1 MTTWQL
7 DDIYREVILLADP
20 TTALQYKQREGM
32 TAYGN
37 AAPLTVKQDPSE
49 ADLAGKTYVFRGGRI
64 HTTTD
69 PVIRQLW
76 LDSGFGVTVTVP

>member
-7 DDIYREVILLADP
+7 NDIYREVVVLADYG
-20 TTALQYKQREGM
+20 TALQYKLRDGM

-49 ADLAGKTYVFRGGRI
+49 TDLAGMTYVFRGGRI
-64 HTTTD
+64 HQTTD

-76 LDSGFGVTVTVP
+76 LDSGFGVTVVVP

>member
-1 MTTWQL
+1 MSTWQL
-7 DDIYREVILLADP
+7 NDVYTEVVYLAMPD
-20 TTALQYKQREGM
+20 TSLQYKQREGQ

-69 PVIRQLW
+69 PAIRQLW
-76 LDSGFGVTVTVP
+76 LDSGFTVTEL